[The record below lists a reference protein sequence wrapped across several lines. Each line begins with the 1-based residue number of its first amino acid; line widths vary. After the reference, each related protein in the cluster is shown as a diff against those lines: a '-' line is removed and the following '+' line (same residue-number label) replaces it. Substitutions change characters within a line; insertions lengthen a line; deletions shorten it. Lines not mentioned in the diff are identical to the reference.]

1 MLSWAVATDPELEV
15 RVVCLR
21 KSQEVWQKRDR
32 LSSFGL
38 LKKNIITSKLTNLET
53 DWPMPHSND
62 QLKALNA
69 LQQKL
74 QTAASWDAV
83 QSVLTPFANQYL
95 AVESVLVVPTAEK
108 RHGAWSIGSTGYAL
122 QFMPVPDE
130 PDLAEITA
138 ALLATCPFLQQQLP
152 LSIQQQSLLEQISLA
167 IVAQRPFDQISGLI
181 ATAFTETFSAYRAR
195 LLLCE
200 PGGKQIYLH
209 TMFGAQTGWLPV
221 NEDRNLSNV
230 QETVLVFDDVQL
242 ILPVKTAV
250 DEVRAI
256 LQVAGTSVEDLRLKT
271 AFFSLVAGY
280 LGVALSHQQLLEQ
293 AWQRAHQ
300 LETIYHV
307 TESVRVLKPLQQ
319 TLQEIHDQLL
329 HIFTPPTCYV
339 ALVDNSED
347 IIEFPCVLENHQ
359 RITRQPIP
367 ISNEDSLVAWVIRNN
382 VPFATDNWPAEE
394 KPVPGING
402 EGSPHSIICVPMRLH
417 GEVLG
422 AISIQSDEPDAFD
435 AADFQTLTAI
445 AAHVAVIIKNA
456 RLFTQTRELVDRGAH
471 DYQTAVALRQAI
483 AVIST
488 SLQADAVASHLLL
501 ALGNVV
507 SYHNAFAFLLTDGEL
522 KLVSSRDFYDRPVVP
537 SAKEAEVIW
546 RDHPLVQSIVKEE
559 KLVRIDDVRVDTRW
573 QSVPYAENTRSWMGV
588 PLSAGGVLLGIL
600 IFDSQIASAFDQRV
614 EWLAST
620 LAAHASV
627 AIQNAMLFQQTEQQ
641 LAELSTLYQASA
653 TMTANLDQ
661 DFVLQTVV
669 SEMVRAL
676 QVDSCTIFVWDQ
688 EFQKLYPAAHK
699 TQAYIEQIREGNDEE
714 LVGLGSIENLA
725 SYNVVQHVFETHQI
739 KNLRIDK
746 PGSQDELDLL
756 KAAGLQSAILV
767 PLVRRNKVLGL
778 LALGDISE
786 PRNYKQGQFR
796 LAQNLAGQA
805 AVAIEHAHLFGQA
818 QRRIEELSTFHDI
831 VLRLNEPLKLNV
843 VLDTITESALK
854 LIPAT
859 NLHIFLYDSETQTF
873 SKGSALWRDG
883 RRTAAVTS
891 VRPAGSGLTSTVVQ
905 EGRPIVI
912 NDAPSHPFYQS
923 ETASKWGI
931 CAIAGFPLKYGE
943 KIIGAFTATYLYPH
957 TFSEDELL
965 LLNLLA
971 EQAAVAIRNASSFT
985 ESQRRLRDMSA
996 LVDMA
1001 KQVTGNLKLQ
1011 SVLQTTVKIL
1021 QALLNARASTI
1032 TMLTEDGDGLV
1043 VKAAVGIN
1051 PEFMNARMHLSES
1064 ISGLV
1069 VQKAELV
1076 YIRDS
1081 YSESDFLFFDEVVR
1095 SLLVVP
1101 LIVRDEPVGTLT
1113 IDSDRPHA
1121 FTESDTQLMTIAAAQ
1136 VSVAI
1141 ANARLFEELED
1152 RAAELAI
1159 AYEELKE
1166 SDRLKD
1172 ELVQNVSHELRTP
1185 LTFVKG
1191 YVDLLMDG
1199 DKGLL
1204 TAEQQEYL
1212 QIVSDKTDDITRI
1225 IEDIITLQ
1233 RIDSGNLQLE
1243 AMSMAD
1249 LLQTA
1254 VTSHRIVA
1262 DKKGLSIVCTIPP
1275 GQKGFVRI
1283 DKGRMNQVLDNLIGN
1298 AFKFSPDGGTIRLS
1312 MAENEQDV
1320 LVSVVDEGIGM
1331 PAEKHQRIFERFY
1344 QIDGSSRR
1352 RFGGTGIGLAI
1363 VKRIIDAH
1371 EGKIWVESEI
1381 NKGSAFFFTLP
1392 IVKQDIATTVP
1403 EL

>member
-1 MLSWAVATDPELEV
+1 M
-15 RVVCLR
+15 
-21 KSQEVWQKRDR
+21 
-32 LSSFGL
+32 
-38 LKKNIITSKLTNLET
+38 
-53 DWPMPHSND
+53 
-62 QLKALNA
+62 
-69 LQQKL
+69 
-74 QTAASWDAV
+74 
-83 QSVLTPFANQYL
+83 SVIHPFIEENL
-95 AVESVLVVPTAEK
+95 AVESALVVPQAAA
-108 RHGAWSIGSTGYAL
+108 RAGCWAIGQTGFAL
-122 QFMPVPDE
+122 QLMPQPENEDM
-130 PDLAEITA
+130 A
-138 ALLATCPFLQQQLP
+138 ALTA
-152 LSIQQQSLLEQISLA
+152 
-167 IVAQRPFDQISGLI
+167 VLI
-181 ATAFTETFSAYRAR
+181 ATAPFVQQQHAFSSAQQTLLGQLSQAIIDQQQFDVITGRLAAAFTETFPGCRAR
-195 LLLCE
+195 LVLSDAVHKKLL
-200 PGGKQIYLH
+200 LH
-209 TMFGAQTGWLPV
+209 SHFGPREGWLPV
-221 NEDRNLSNV
+221 ASDG
-230 QETVLVFDDVQL
+230 VLQAVTGPALAADKTQL
-242 ILPVKTAV
+242 VLPVRASGGRVEAIFQVVGVSEGLLRRETAV
-250 DEVRAI
+250 FTLIA
-256 LQVAGTSVEDLRLKT
+256 S
-271 AFFSLVAGY
+271 Y
-280 LGVALSHQQLLEQ
+280 LGVALGQQQLIKQ
-293 AWQRAHQ
+293 AWQRANQ
-300 LETIYHV
+300 LETIYRV

-329 HIFTPPTCYV
+329 HIFNPPTCYV
-339 ALVDNSED
+339 ALVDTNED
-347 IIEFPCVLENHQ
+347 IIEFPCVLENRQ

-367 ISNEDSLVAWVIRNN
+367 LSDKDSLVAWVLSNN
-382 VPFATDNWPAEE
+382 VPFATDNWPTDQ
-394 KPVPGING
+394 KPVPGITG
-402 EGSPHSIICVPMRLH
+402 EGSPLSVICVPMRLH

-422 AISIQSDEPDAFD
+422 AISIQSDTPSAFD
-435 AADFQTLTAI
+435 ASDFQTLTAV

-456 RLFTQTRELVDRGAH
+456 RLYTQTRELVDRGAH

-488 SLQADAVASHLLL
+488 SLQADSVVNHLLL

-507 SYHNAFAFLLTDGEL
+507 SYHNAFAFLLQDAEL
-522 KLVSSRDFYDRPVVP
+522 KLVSSRDFYDRTLAI
-537 SAKEAEVIW
+537 SAEEAESIW
-546 RDHPLVQSIVKEE
+546 RAHPLVQSILKQE
-559 KLVRIDDVRVDTRW
+559 KLIRIDDVRADARW
-573 QSVPYAENTRSWMGV
+573 QPWPHMENTRSWMGV
-588 PLSAGGVLLGIL
+588 PLAAGGVLLGIL

-676 QVDSCTIFVWDQ
+676 QVDICTIFVWDQ
-688 EFQKLYPAAHK
+688 EHQKLYPAAHK
-699 TQAYIEQIREGNDEE
+699 NQAYIKHRGQGDES
-714 LVGLGSIENLA
+714 VMGLRSIENLA
-725 SYNVVQHVFETHQI
+725 SYTVVQRVFETHQI
-739 KNLRIDK
+739 EQLSGAAQNGDVIA
-746 PGSQDELDLL
+746 LL
-756 KAAGLQSAILV
+756 QATGLQALILV

-778 LALGDISE
+778 LALGDVTEERTYS
-786 PRNYKQGQFR
+786 PGQLR

-831 VLRLNEPLKLNV
+831 VLRLNEPLQLNV

-859 NLHIFLYDSETQTF
+859 NLHIFLYDAETQTF

-883 RRTAAVTS
+883 RRTAAVPK
-891 VRPAGSGLTSTVVQ
+891 VRPAGSGLTSTVVR

-912 NDAPSHPFYQS
+912 NDAPNHPFYQS
-923 ETASKWGI
+923 EPASNWGI
-931 CAIAGFPLKYGE
+931 YAIAGFPLKYGD

-971 EQAAVAIRNASSFT
+971 EQAAVAIRNASSFA

-1011 SVLQTTVKIL
+1011 SVLQTTVQIL
-1021 QALLNARASTI
+1021 QGLMNARASTI
-1032 TMLTEDGDGLV
+1032 TMLTDDGEGLI

-1051 PEFMNARMHLSES
+1051 PEFMNARMKLRES
-1064 ISGLV
+1064 ISGVV
-1069 VQKAELV
+1069 VQNADLV

-1081 YSESDFLFFDEVVR
+1081 YSDPDFLFFDEVVR

-1121 FTESDTQLMTIAAAQ
+1121 FTESDMQLMTIAAAQ

-1141 ANARLFEELED
+1141 ANARLFEELEE

-1204 TAEQQEYL
+1204 TPEQQEYL

-1233 RIDSGNLQLE
+1233 RIDSGNLQLDVLP
-1243 AMSMAD
+1243 MAE
-1249 LLQTA
+1249 LLKTA
-1254 VTSHRIVA
+1254 VVNHRLVA
-1262 DKKGLSIVCTIPP
+1262 DKKGLSIVCTVPD
-1275 GQKGFVRI
+1275 GQRGWVRI

-1312 MAENEQDV
+1312 MAENDQDV

-1371 EGKIWVESEI
+1371 EGKIWVESEL

-1392 IVKQDIATTVP
+1392 IVKQDIAEQVP
-1403 EL
+1403 DLS

>member
-1 MLSWAVATDPELEV
+1 MATSPFIQKQ
-15 RVVCLR
+15 RVFSSAQLHLLR
-21 KSQEVWQKRDR
+21 QVSQA
-32 LSSFGL
+32 
-38 LKKNIITSKLTNLET
+38 II
-53 DWPMPHSND
+53 D
-62 QLKALNA
+62 
-69 LQQKL
+69 
-74 QTAASWDAV
+74 
-83 QSVLTPFANQYL
+83 
-95 AVESVLVVPTAEK
+95 
-108 RHGAWSIGSTGYAL
+108 
-122 QFMPVPDE
+122 
-130 PDLAEITA
+130 
-138 ALLATCPFLQQQLP
+138 QQQ
-152 LSIQQQSLLEQISLA
+152 
-167 IVAQRPFDQISGLI
+167 FDLI
-181 ATAFTETFSAYRAR
+181 TGRMDEAFAEAFPGFRAR
-195 LLLCE
+195 LVLR
-200 PGGKQIYLH
+200 GSGKQKLALH
-209 TMFGAQTGWLPV
+209 SIFGDRDGWLPIAADKQLQSLA
-221 NEDRNLSNV
+221 EPIYS
-230 QETVLVFDDVQL
+230 EDDVQL
-242 ILPVKTAV
+242 LLPVKASGGQIQ
-250 DEVRAI
+250 AI
-256 LQVAGTSVEDLRLKT
+256 LQVVGPSPDVLRVET
-271 AFFSLVAGY
+271 AVFTLIAGY
-280 LGVALSHQQLLEQ
+280 LGVALSQQQLIKQ
-293 AWQRAHQ
+293 AWQRANQ
-300 LETIYHV
+300 LETIYRV

-329 HIFTPPTCYV
+329 HIFTPPTCYI
-339 ALVDNSED
+339 ALVDNNED
-347 IIEFPCVLENHQ
+347 IIEFPCVLENRQ
-359 RITRQPIP
+359 RVTRHPIP
-367 ISNEDSLVAWVIRNN
+367 LSDKDSLVAWVISNN
-382 VPFATDNWPAEE
+382 VPFATDNWPFDE
-394 KPVPGING
+394 KPVPGISG

-422 AISIQSDEPDAFD
+422 AISIQSDAPDAFD
-435 AADFQTLTAI
+435 ASDFQTLTAV
-445 AAHVAVIIKNA
+445 AAHVTVIIKNA
-456 RLFTQTRELVDRGAH
+456 RLYTKTRELVDRGAH

-488 SLQADAVASHLLL
+488 SLQAEAVVNHLLL

-507 SYHNAFAFLLTDGEL
+507 SYHNAFAFLLENEEL
-522 KLVSSRDFYDRPVVP
+522 KLVSSRDFYDRTL
-537 SAKEAEVIW
+537 SLTTEEAETVW
-546 RDHPLVQSIVKEE
+546 RNHPLVKSIIKHEE
-559 KLVRIDDVRVDTRW
+559 LIRIDDVRADGRW
-573 QSVPYAENTRSWMGV
+573 QSFPQMENTRSWMGL
-588 PLSAGGVLLGIL
+588 PLVAGGVLLGIL

-676 QVDSCTIFVWDQ
+676 QVDSCTIFVWEQ

-699 TQAYIEQIREGNDEE
+699 NQTYIKHLSQKDDEG
-714 LVGLGSIENLA
+714 LMGLGSIENLI
-725 SYNVVQHVFETHQI
+725 SYSVVQRVFETHQI
-739 KNLRIDK
+739 EQLASSD
-746 PGSQDELDLL
+746 SQNADAVDLL
-756 KAAGLQSAILV
+756 QAAGLQAVILV

-778 LALGDISE
+778 LALGDVTEQRTYS
-786 PRNYKQGQFR
+786 PGQLR

-831 VLRLNEPLKLNV
+831 VLRLNEPLELNV

-859 NLHIFLYDSETQTF
+859 NLHIFLYDSDTETF

-883 RRTAAVTS
+883 RRTAAVPK
-891 VRPAGSGLTSTVVQ
+891 VRPSGSGLTSTVVH

-912 NDAPSHPFYQS
+912 NDAPNHPFYQS
-923 ETASKWGI
+923 ESASAWGI
-931 CAIAGFPLKYGE
+931 YAIAGFPLKYGD

-971 EQAAVAIRNASSFT
+971 EQAAVAIRNASSFA

-1001 KQVTGNLKLQ
+1001 KQVTGDLKLQ
-1011 SVLQTTVKIL
+1011 SVLQTTVQIL
-1021 QALLNARASTI
+1021 QGLLNARASTI
-1032 TMLTEDGDGLV
+1032 TMLTDDGEGLI

-1051 PEFMNARMHLSES
+1051 PEFMNARMELKES
-1064 ISGLV
+1064 ISGVV
-1069 VQKAELV
+1069 VQNTQLV

-1081 YSESDFLFFDEVVR
+1081 YSDPDFLFFDEVVR

-1136 VSVAI
+1136 VSVAM
-1141 ANARLFEELED
+1141 ANARLFEELEE

-1159 AYEELKE
+1159 AYDELKE

-1204 TAEQQEYL
+1204 TPEQQEYL
-1212 QIVSDKTDDITRI
+1212 QIVADKTDDITRI

-1243 AMSMAD
+1243 VYPMAD
-1249 LLQTA
+1249 LLKTA
-1254 VTSHRIVA
+1254 IANHRLVA
-1262 DKKGLSIVCTIPP
+1262 DKKGLSIAHTIAE

-1312 MAENEQDV
+1312 MIESDQEV

-1371 EGKIWVESEI
+1371 QGKIWVESEL

-1392 IVKQDIATTVP
+1392 IVKQNIAAQVP
-1403 EL
+1403 SIS

>member
-1 MLSWAVATDPELEV
+1 
-15 RVVCLR
+15 
-21 KSQEVWQKRDR
+21 
-32 LSSFGL
+32 
-38 LKKNIITSKLTNLET
+38 
-53 DWPMPHSND
+53 MPHSND

-69 LQQKL
+69 LHQRL
-74 QTAASWDAV
+74 QSATSLEAIRSALS
-83 QSVLTPFANQYL
+83 SFAQQYL
-95 AVESVLVVPTAEK
+95 SVESVLIVPEANADNSSWPVGKT
-108 RHGAWSIGSTGYAL
+108 RFAL
-122 QFMPVPDE
+122 QLLPP
-130 PDLAEITA
+130 PKNQDLAALTA
-138 ALLATCPFLQQQLP
+138 A
-152 LSIQQQSLLEQISLA
+152 
-167 IVAQRPFDQISGLI
+167 LI
-181 ATAFTETFSAYRAR
+181 ATAPFFADHKAILSPPQQTLLRKLSQAICAQQQFNLITGELEASFAKALSGFQAR
-195 LLLCE
+195 LVLCE
-200 PGGKQIYLH
+200 SDNQQLALH
-209 TMFGAQTGWLPV
+209 SMFGAKDGWLPV
-221 NEDRNLSNV
+221 ASDSYLSV
-230 QETVLVFDDVQL
+230 VTEATVVANGSQL
-242 ILPVKTAV
+242 LLPVQTNGGQVA
-250 DEVRAI
+250 AI
-256 LQVAGTSVEDLRLKT
+256 LQIVGPSSEALT
-271 AFFSLVAGY
+271 AETAVLSLVADY
-280 LGVALSHQQLLEQ
+280 LGVALSQQRLIKQ
-293 AWQRAHQ
+293 AWQRANQ
-300 LETIYHV
+300 LETIYRV
-307 TESVRVLKPLQQ
+307 TESVRVLKPLQE
-319 TLQEIHDQLL
+319 TLQDIHDQLL
-329 HIFTPPTCYV
+329 HIFSPPTCYI
-339 ALVDNSED
+339 ALVDASEE
-347 IIEFPCVLENHQ
+347 IVEFPCVLENHE
-359 RITRQPIP
+359 RITRPPIP
-367 ISNEDSLVAWVIRNN
+367 LSDKDSLVAWVISNN
-382 VPFATDNWPAEE
+382 VPFATDNWPLDE
-394 KPVPGING
+394 KPVFGISG

-422 AISIQSDEPDAFD
+422 AISIQSDTPDAFD
-435 AADFQTLTAI
+435 ASDFQTLTAV
-445 AAHVAVIIKNA
+445 AAHVTVIIKNS
-456 RLFTQTRELVDRGAH
+456 RLYTQTRALVDRGAH

-488 SLQADAVASHLLL
+488 SLQADSVVNHLLL

-507 SYHNAFAFLLTDGEL
+507 SYHNAFAFLLADEEL
-522 KLVSSRDFYDRPVVP
+522 QLVSSRDFYDRTLHILP
-537 SAKEAEVIW
+537 EAAEAFW
-546 RDHPLVQSIVKEE
+546 RDHPLVQSVLEKEE
-559 KLVRIDDVRVDTRW
+559 LICIDDVRTDARW
-573 QSVPYAENTRSWMGV
+573 QPQPTMEHTRSWMGV

-600 IFDSQIASAFDQRV
+600 IFDSQIASAFDERV
-614 EWLAST
+614 EWLAMT
-620 LAAHASV
+620 LASHASV
-627 AIQNAMLFQQTEQQ
+627 AIQNAILFQQTEQQ

-699 TQAYIEQIREGNDEE
+699 NQTYIKHLGQNDEDG
-714 LVGLGSIENLA
+714 LIGLGSIKNLA
-725 SYNVVQHVFETHQI
+725 SFIAVQRVFETHEIEQLVRDS
-739 KNLRIDK
+739 N
-746 PGSQDELDLL
+746 QDEDAAELL
-756 KAAGLQSAILV
+756 QAAGLQAVILV
-767 PLVRRNKVLGL
+767 PLIRRNKVLGL
-778 LALGDISE
+778 LALGDVTVK
-786 PRNYKQGQFR
+786 RNYSHGQLR

-831 VLRLNEPLKLNV
+831 VLRLNEPLKLNA

-854 LIPAT
+854 LIAAT
-859 NLHIFLYDSETQTF
+859 NLHIFLYDSETETF

-883 RRTAAVTS
+883 RRTAAVPK
-891 VRPAGSGLTSTVVQ
+891 VRPAGEGLTSTVVQ

-912 NDAPSHPFYQS
+912 NDASSHPFFQS
-923 ETASKWGI
+923 EAAAAWGI
-931 CAIAGFPLKYGE
+931 CAIAGFPLKHGE
-943 KIIGAFTATYLYPH
+943 KVIGAFTATYLYPH

-971 EQAAVAIRNASSFT
+971 EQAAVAIRNASSFA

-1011 SVLQTTVKIL
+1011 SVLQTTVQIL
-1021 QALLNARASTI
+1021 QGLLNARASTI
-1032 TMLTEDGDGLV
+1032 TMLTDDSEGLI

-1051 PEFMNARMHLSES
+1051 SEFMNARMELKGS
-1064 ISGLV
+1064 ISGVV
-1069 VQKAELV
+1069 VQNAELV

-1081 YSESDFLFFDEVVR
+1081 YSDPDFLFFDEVVR

-1113 IDSDRPHA
+1113 IDSDHPHA
-1121 FTESDTQLMTIAAAQ
+1121 FKESDIQLMTIAAAQ

-1152 RAAELAI
+1152 RAEELAI

-1204 TAEQQEYL
+1204 TPEQQEYL

-1243 AMSMAD
+1243 VMPMAE

-1254 VTSHRIVA
+1254 VVSHRLVA
-1262 DKKGLSIVCTIPP
+1262 DKKGLGIACTIPED
-1275 GQKGFVRI
+1275 QQGFVRI

-1298 AFKFSPDGGTIRLS
+1298 AFKFSPDGGTIHLS
-1312 MAENEQDV
+1312 LSEQDGKV
-1320 LVSVVDEGIGM
+1320 LVSVIDEGIGM

-1371 EGKIWVESEI
+1371 EGEIWVESEI

-1392 IVKQDIATTVP
+1392 TVKQDIAQQAP
-1403 EL
+1403 SLS

>member
-1 MLSWAVATDPELEV
+1 
-15 RVVCLR
+15 
-21 KSQEVWQKRDR
+21 
-32 LSSFGL
+32 
-38 LKKNIITSKLTNLET
+38 
-53 DWPMPHSND
+53 MPHSND
-62 QLKALNA
+62 QLQALNI
-69 LQQKL
+69 LQQNL
-74 QTAASWDAV
+74 QTATSWDAV
-83 QSVLTPFANQYL
+83 YTVLHPFASQQLGAQSVLL
-95 AVESVLVVPTAEK
+95 VPTAENLDN
-108 RHGAWSIGSTGYAL
+108 AWSVAQTGFAL
-122 QFMPVPDE
+122 QFVPVPAN
-130 PDLAEITA
+130 PDLAS
-138 ALLATCPFLQQQLP
+138 LLASLLAISPFLQQQHS
-152 LSIQQQSLLEQISLA
+152 LSAAQQSLLGQISQS
-167 IVAQRPFDQISGLI
+167 IIDQQQFDLI
-181 ATAFTETFSAYRAR
+181 TGRIAAAFTDAFPGCQSR
-195 LLLCE
+195 LILCE
-200 PGGKQIYLH
+200 NGGQKLALH
-209 TMFGAQTGWLPV
+209 SYFGSAEGWLPV
-221 NEDRNLSNV
+221 EADGSLKNMSEMKLLPQAR
-230 QETVLVFDDVQL
+230 QL
-242 ILPVKTAV
+242 ILPIKTGQ
-250 DEVRAI
+250 RQTCAI
-256 LQVAGTSVEDLRLKT
+256 LQVMGESVEVVRWET
-271 AFFSLVAGY
+271 AVLSLLAGY
-280 LGVALSHQQLLEQ
+280 IGVALSYQQLAQQ

-319 TLQEIHDQLL
+319 TMQEIHDQLL
-329 HIFTPPTCYV
+329 HIFSPPTCYI
-339 ALVDNSED
+339 ALVDASED
-347 IIEFPCVLENHQ
+347 IIEFPCVLENRQ

-367 ISNEDSLVAWVIRNN
+367 LSDKDSLVAWVINNN
-382 VPFATDNWPAEE
+382 VPFASDNWPQDE
-394 KPVPGING
+394 KPVTGISG
-402 EGSPHSIICVPMRLH
+402 DGQPQSIICVPMRLH

-422 AISIQSDEPDAFD
+422 AISIQSDVPHAFD
-435 AADFQTLTAI
+435 ASDFQTLTAV
-445 AAHVAVIIKNA
+445 AAHVTVIIKNA

-471 DYQTAVALRQAI
+471 DYQAAVALRQAI

-488 SLQADAVASHLLL
+488 SLQAESVVNHLLL

-507 SYHNAFAFLLTDGEL
+507 SYNNAFAFLQTDGEL
-522 KLVSSRDFYDRPVVP
+522 KLVASRDFYDRPVVLTVQ
-537 SAKEAEVIW
+537 EAEVAW
-546 RDHPLVQSIVKEE
+546 RNHPLVQSIISKEE
-559 KLVRIDDVRVDTRW
+559 LIRIDDVRADARW
-573 QSVPYAENTRSWMGV
+573 QPIPHTENTRSWMGV

-627 AIQNAMLFQQTEQQ
+627 AIQNAILFQQTEQQ

-688 EFQKLYPAAHK
+688 DFQSLYPAAHK
-699 TQAYIEQIREGNDEE
+699 NQAYVKQLVPQEDE
-714 LVGLGSIENLA
+714 LIGLGSIKNLA
-725 SYNVVQHVFETHQI
+725 AYGVVQRVFETHQI
-739 KNLRIDK
+739 ENLRSDDADN
-746 PGSQDELDLL
+746 GDGQQLL
-756 KAAGLQSAILV
+756 QAARLQSVILV

-778 LALGDISE
+778 LALGDLTE
-786 PRNYKQGQFR
+786 AKHYTQGQLR

-805 AVAIEHAHLFGQA
+805 AVAIEHAHLFSQA
-818 QRRIEELSTFHDI
+818 QRRIEELATFHDI

-854 LIPAT
+854 LVPAT

-883 RRTAAVTS
+883 RRTAAVPKL
-891 VRPAGSGLTSTVVQ
+891 RPAGTGLTATVVQ

-912 NDAPSHPFYQS
+912 NDAPNHPFYQS
-923 ETASKWGI
+923 EAASSWGI
-931 CAIAGFPLKYGE
+931 YAIAGFPLKYGD

-957 TFSEDELL
+957 SFNEDELL

-971 EQAAVAIRNASSFT
+971 EQAAVAIRNASSFA

-1011 SVLQTTVKIL
+1011 SVLQTTVQIL
-1021 QALLNARASTI
+1021 QGLLNARASTI
-1032 TMLTEDGDGLV
+1032 TMLTDDGEGLV

-1051 PEFMNARMHLSES
+1051 PEFMSAKMRLSES
-1064 ISGLV
+1064 ISGVV
-1069 VQKAELV
+1069 VQNAELV

-1081 YSESDFLFFDEVVR
+1081 YSDPDFLFFDERVR

-1101 LIVRDEPVGTLT
+1101 LIVRDQPVGTLT
-1113 IDSDRPHA
+1113 IDSDRPFA
-1121 FTESDTQLMTIAAAQ
+1121 FTDSDTQLMTIAAAQ

-1141 ANARLFEELED
+1141 ANARLFEELEE
-1152 RAAELAI
+1152 RAAELAE

-1204 TAEQQEYL
+1204 TPEQQEYL
-1212 QIVSDKTDDITRI
+1212 QIVSDKTDEITRI

-1243 AMSMAD
+1243 PMSMAD

-1254 VTSHRIVA
+1254 VTNHRLVA
-1262 DKKGLSIVCTIPP
+1262 DKKGLSIVCSILPE
-1275 GQKGFVRI
+1275 QKGHVRI

-1312 MAENEQDV
+1312 MIEKENEV

-1371 EGKIWVESEI
+1371 EGKIWVESEL
-1381 NKGSAFFFTLP
+1381 NKGSSFFFTLP
-1392 IVKQDIATTVP
+1392 SVKQDIVETVP

>member
-1 MLSWAVATDPELEV
+1 
-15 RVVCLR
+15 
-21 KSQEVWQKRDR
+21 
-32 LSSFGL
+32 
-38 LKKNIITSKLTNLET
+38 
-53 DWPMPHSND
+53 MPHSND
-62 QLKALNA
+62 QLQALNA
-69 LQQKL
+69 LQQNL
-74 QTAASWDAV
+74 QTATSWDAV
-83 QSVLTPFANQYL
+83 QSIIQPFAAEHL
-95 AVESVLVVPTAEK
+95 EVESALIVPTAEK
-108 RHGAWSIGSTGYAL
+108 ENGFWPIGRSGYAL
-122 QFMPVPDE
+122 QLSPSPAQH
-130 PDLAEITA
+130 DLADVTA
-138 ALLATCPFLQQQLP
+138 ALLSTSPVFQQQYPLSAAQQALLQQISQA
-152 LSIQQQSLLEQISLA
+152 IVEQQQ
-167 IVAQRPFDQISGLI
+167 FDLI
-181 ATAFTETFSAYRAR
+181 TGRIAAAFTEAFPGYRAR
-195 LLLCE
+195 LILCQSGSE
-200 PGGKQIYLH
+200 PMALH
-209 TMFGAQTGWLPV
+209 TLFGEGGGWLPV
-221 NEDRNLSNV
+221 ESDVNLTNVTEMTLLPNEP
-230 QETVLVFDDVQL
+230 QL
-242 ILPVKTAV
+242 ILPVKTGADQV
-250 DEVRAI
+250 QAI
-256 LQVAGTSVEDLRLKT
+256 LQVLGSSTEALRLET
-271 AFFSLVAGY
+271 AVFSLVAGY
-280 LGVALSHQQLLEQ
+280 IGVALSHQQLLEQ

-329 HIFTPPTCYV
+329 HIFTPPTCYI
-339 ALVDNSED
+339 ALVDSGED

-359 RITRQPIP
+359 RITRQPLP
-367 ISNEDSLVAWVIRNN
+367 LSDKDSLVAWVISNN
-382 VPFATDNWPAEE
+382 VPFATDNWPVEE
-394 KPVPGING
+394 KPVPGINVN
-402 EGSPHSIICVPMRLH
+402 GSPHSIICVPMRLH

-435 AADFQTLTAI
+435 AADFQTLTAV
-445 AAHVAVIIKNA
+445 AAHVTVIIKNA

-488 SLQADAVASHLLL
+488 SLKAESVVDHLLL

-507 SYHNAFAFLLTDGEL
+507 SYHNAFAFLLTDGEMNL
-522 KLVSSRDFYDRPVVP
+522 ISSRDFYDRPVTLTVE
-537 SAKEAEVIW
+537 EAEVTW
-546 RDHPLVQSIVKEE
+546 RNHPLVQSIIRNEE
-559 KLVRIDDVRVDTRW
+559 LIRIDDVRADARW
-573 QSVPYAENTRSWMGV
+573 QPIPHTDTTRSWMGV
-588 PLSAGGVLLGIL
+588 PLLAGGVLLGIL

-688 EFQKLYPAAHK
+688 DNQGLYPAAHK
-699 TQAYIEQIREGNDEE
+699 NQLYLKHLNQDEDTG
-714 LVGLGSIENLA
+714 LMGLGTIENLA
-725 SYNVVQHVFETHQI
+725 AYNVVQRIFETHQI
-739 KNLRIDK
+739 ENLKVDS
-746 PGSQDELDLL
+746 PDSQDGADLL
-756 KAAGLQSAILV
+756 RAAGLQSVILV

-778 LALGDISE
+778 LALGDVAE
-786 PRNYKQGQFR
+786 ARNYTQGQFR

-859 NLHIFLYDSETQTF
+859 NLHIFLYDSDTQTF

-883 RRTAAVTS
+883 RRTAAVPKL
-891 VRPAGSGLTSTVVQ
+891 RPAGTGLTATVVQ

-912 NDAPSHPFYQS
+912 NDAPNHPFYRS
-923 ETASKWGI
+923 ETASQWGI
-931 CAIAGFPLKYGE
+931 CAIAGFPLKHGE
-943 KIIGAFTATYLYPH
+943 KIIGAFTATYLYSH

-971 EQAAVAIRNASSFT
+971 EQAAVAIRNASSFS

-1011 SVLQTTVKIL
+1011 SVLQTTVQIL
-1021 QALLNARASTI
+1021 QGLLNARASTI
-1032 TMLTEDGDGLV
+1032 TMLTEDGEGLL

-1051 PEFMNARMHLSES
+1051 PEFMNARMQLSES
-1064 ISGLV
+1064 ISGVV
-1069 VQKAELV
+1069 VQNADLV

-1081 YSESDFLFFDEVVR
+1081 YSDPDFLFFDEVVR

-1113 IDSDRPHA
+1113 VDSDRPHA

-1141 ANARLFEELED
+1141 ANARLFEELEE
-1152 RAAELAI
+1152 RAAELAV

-1204 TAEQQEYL
+1204 APEQQEYL
-1212 QIVSDKTDDITRI
+1212 QIVSDKTDEITRI

-1243 AMSMAD
+1243 LLPMAD

-1254 VTSHRIVA
+1254 VTSHGLVA
-1262 DKKGLSIVCTIPP
+1262 DKKGLSIVCNIPK
-1275 GQKGFVRI
+1275 GQKGVVRI
-1283 DKGRMNQVLDNLIGN
+1283 DKGRINQVLDNLIGN
-1298 AFKFSPDGGTIRLS
+1298 AFKFSPDGGKIHLS
-1312 MAENEQDV
+1312 MMEQEKEV
-1320 LVSVVDEGIGM
+1320 LVSVIDEGIGM
-1331 PAEKHQRIFERFY
+1331 PVEKHQRIFERFY

-1392 IVKQDIATTVP
+1392 IVKQDIAETVP
-1403 EL
+1403 ELP

>member
-1 MLSWAVATDPELEV
+1 MTAKG
-15 RVVCLR
+15 RV
-21 KSQEVWQKRDR
+21 E
-32 LSSFGL
+32 
-38 LKKNIITSKLTNLET
+38 
-53 DWPMPHSND
+53 
-62 QLKALNA
+62 AA
-69 LQQKL
+69 LQVM
-74 QTAASWDAV
+74 SEGGED
-83 QSVLTPFANQYL
+83 
-95 AVESVLVVPTAEK
+95 LVGE
-108 RHGAWSIGSTGYAL
+108 
-122 QFMPVPDE
+122 
-130 PDLAEITA
+130 
-138 ALLATCPFLQQQLP
+138 
-152 LSIQQQSLLEQISLA
+152 
-167 IVAQRPFDQISGLI
+167 
-181 ATAFTETFSAYRAR
+181 
-195 LLLCE
+195 
-200 PGGKQIYLH
+200 
-209 TMFGAQTGWLPV
+209 
-221 NEDRNLSNV
+221 
-230 QETVLVFDDVQL
+230 
-242 ILPVKTAV
+242 TAV
-250 DEVRAI
+250 
-256 LQVAGTSVEDLRLKT
+256 
-271 AFFSLVAGY
+271 FSLIAGY
-280 LGVALSHQQLLEQ
+280 LGVALSQQRLIKQ
-293 AWQRAHQ
+293 AWQRANQ
-300 LETIYHV
+300 LETIYRV

-329 HIFTPPTCYV
+329 HIFNPPTCYI
-339 ALVDNSED
+339 ALVDNRED
-347 IIEFPCVLENHQ
+347 VVEFPCVLENHQ
-359 RITRQPIP
+359 RINRQSIP
-367 ISNEDSLVAWVIRNN
+367 LGDQDSLVAWVVSNN
-382 VPFATDNWPAEE
+382 VPFATGNWLADE
-394 KPVPGING
+394 KPVPGILG
-402 EGSPHSIICVPMRLH
+402 EGSPCSVICVPMRLH

-422 AISIQSDEPDAFD
+422 AISIQSDAPEAFD
-435 AADFQTLTAI
+435 AADFQTLTAV
-445 AAHVAVIIKNA
+445 AAHVTVIIKNA
-456 RLFTQTRELVDRGAH
+456 RLYSQTRELVDRGAH

-488 SLQADAVASHLLL
+488 TLQADTVVNHLLL
-501 ALGNVV
+501 ALRNVV
-507 SYHNAFAFLLTDGEL
+507 SYHNAFAFLLDEHEL
-522 KLVSSRDFYDRPVVP
+522 KLVSSRDFYDRLLPIGVE
-537 SAKEAEVIW
+537 EAETAW
-546 RDHPLVQSIVKEE
+546 RDHPLVQSILRKEE
-559 KLVRIDDVRVDTRW
+559 LIRIDDVRTDERW
-573 QSVPYAENTRSWMGV
+573 QTVPHLENTRSWMGV
-588 PLSAGGVLLGIL
+588 PLKAGGVLLGIL

-676 QVDSCTIFVWDQ
+676 QVDSCTIFVWD
-688 EFQKLYPAAHK
+688 EDLQKLYPAAHK
-699 TQAYIEQIREGNDEE
+699 NQVYIKTLGQENDAGMT
-714 LVGLGSIENLA
+714 GLGTIDNL
-725 SYNVVQHVFETHQI
+725 SSQVVVQRVFETHQI
-739 KNLRIDK
+739 EQIADSESLSEDAA
-746 PGSQDELDLL
+746 ELLH
-756 KAAGLQSAILV
+756 AAGLQAVILV

-778 LALGDISE
+778 LALGDVAEQRTYS
-786 PRNYKQGQFR
+786 PGQLR

-818 QRRIEELSTFHDI
+818 QRRIEELSTFHEI

-859 NLHIFLYDSETQTF
+859 NLHIFLYDSETQAF

-883 RRTAAVTS
+883 RRTAAVPKL
-891 VRPAGSGLTSTVVQ
+891 RPAGTGLTATVVQ

-912 NDAPSHPFYQS
+912 NDAPKHPFFQS
-923 ETASKWGI
+923 KPASEWGI

-971 EQAAVAIRNASSFT
+971 EQAAVAIRNASSFA

-1011 SVLQTTVKIL
+1011 SVLQTTVRIL
-1021 QALLNARASTI
+1021 QGLMNARASTI
-1032 TMLTEDGDGLV
+1032 TMLTDDGVGLI

-1051 PEFMNARMHLSES
+1051 PEFMNARMELGES
-1064 ISGLV
+1064 ISGVV
-1069 VQKAELV
+1069 VQNAEMV

-1081 YSESDFLFFDEVVR
+1081 YSDPDFLFFDEVVR

-1101 LIVRDEPVGTLT
+1101 LIVRDKPVGTLT

-1152 RAAELAI
+1152 RAAELAV
-1159 AYEELKE
+1159 AYDELKE

-1204 TAEQQEYL
+1204 TPEQQEYL

-1243 AMSMAD
+1243 VMPMAD
-1249 LLQTA
+1249 LLKTA
-1254 VTSHRIVA
+1254 VVNHRLVA
-1262 DKKGLSIVCTIPP
+1262 DKRGLSITHTIPE
-1275 GQKGFVRI
+1275 GTMGLVRI
-1283 DKGRMNQVLDNLIGN
+1283 DKGRINQVLDNLIGN
-1298 AFKFSPDGGTIRLS
+1298 AFKFSPDGGMIHLS
-1312 MAENEQDV
+1312 MAENENEV
-1320 LVSVVDEGIGM
+1320 LVSVLDEGIGM
-1331 PAEKHQRIFERFY
+1331 PPEKHQRIFERFY

-1371 EGKIWVESEI
+1371 DGKIWVESEI

-1392 IVKQDIATTVP
+1392 IVKQDIAEQVP
-1403 EL
+1403 NLP